1 MSLAF
6 DFNLDDRYHFRP
18 TLEIPARPFFDWDS
32 IPEEQLQ
39 ALAFQIGMTELVSY
53 WKIACPKR
61 VVVKPYALTES
72 QKAFWKKLYYNGLGE
87 FLYLNS
93 IAVSESELMHIE
105 SE

>member
-1 MSLAF
+1 MAF

-18 TLEIPARPFFDWDS
+18 TLEIPARPFFDWDNMT
-32 IPEEQLQ
+32 EEQLQ

-53 WKIACPKR
+53 WKIACPKK
-61 VVVKPYALTES
+61 VMVKPFALTEK

-93 IAVSESELMHIE
+93 I
-105 SE
+105 